1 MLKKSASNST
11 EEGIE
16 QIEVTERNKTES
28 LKKAF
33 LQTSYFLIS
42 LICLSKETMAI
53 ILGIESSCDE
63 TSASVCINGK
73 VINNEI
79 AGQDVHAQYG
89 GVVPELASR
98 EHHKNIVPIIDLVL
112 KNAQIALN
120 QLDAI
125 AYTRGPGLLGALL
138 VGSSFAKAM
147 AASLSIPTIP
157 IHHMKAHV
165 LAHFIEDPKPEF
177 PFLCLTVS
185 GGHTQILKVDSPYEM
200 QILGQTIDDAV
211 GEAFDKAAK
220 LLGLPY
226 PGGPLIDKLALDGD
240 PNSFQFS
247 EPVVG
252 NLDYSFSGVKTS
264 ILYFL
269 QKEIRRNRN
278 FISENINNLAASI
291 QDTLVR
297 MLLAKLEK
305 AASQFGINQ
314 IAIAGGV
321 SANSHLR
328 NELTKLAAVNDW
340 NTYIPDF
347 QYCTDNAGMISLS
360 GHLMFEAELFGSLE
374 DSPLSRMP
382 F

>member
-1 MLKKSASNST
+1 
-11 EEGIE
+11 
-16 QIEVTERNKTES
+16 
-28 LKKAF
+28 
-33 LQTSYFLIS
+33 
-42 LICLSKETMAI
+42 MAV

-79 AGQDVHAQYG
+79 AGQEVHAEYG

-98 EHHKNIVPIIDLVL
+98 EHHKNIVPIVDSVL
-112 KNAQIALN
+112 KNAKIDES

-147 AASLSIPTIP
+147 AASLDIP
-157 IHHMKAHV
+157 IIPVHHMKAHV
-165 LAHFIEDPKPEF
+165 LSHFIDEPKPPY

-185 GGHTQILKVDSPYEM
+185 GGHTQILKVKSPFDMEV
-200 QILGQTIDDAV
+200 LGQTLDDAV

-226 PGGPLIDKLALDGD
+226 PGGPMIDRLAVDGD
-240 PNSFQFS
+240 PNAFKFS
-247 EPVVG
+247 ESEMPA
-252 NLDYSFSGVKTS
+252 LDYSFSGVKTS

-269 QKEIRRNRN
+269 QKMVRKDEN
-278 FISENINNLAASI
+278 FIENNLNDLAASI
-291 QDTLVR
+291 QSTLIR
-297 MLLAKLEK
+297 MLLQKLTK
-305 AASQFGINQ
+305 AAHEHSIKD

-321 SANSHLR
+321 SANSCLR
-328 NELTKLAAVNDW
+328 EVLNKAGQAHDW
-340 NTYIPDF
+340 NIYIPEF
-347 QYCTDNAGMISLS
+347 QYCTDNAGMISIS
-360 GHLMFEAELFGSLE
+360 GHLLYEASIFGSLQ